1 MTEEGGL
8 RGWVLVLFTWMLL
21 VSPHLSFQ
29 QSFRF
34 STNCIGLLSLQLPI
48 LPAFSCVLVVLP
60 TCFIVSFSLL
70 DVSWILLRNYLYNWT
85 QVKEQMELHSRVTTN
100 HILETLGAT
109 LGFFPPGNNYKF
121 ERRGTFSS

>member
-1 MTEEGGL
+1 MGSCAFHLNAAGL
-8 RGWVLVLFTWMLL
+8 T
-21 VSPHLSFQ
+21 HLSFQ

-70 DVSWILLRNYLYNWT
+70 DVS
-85 QVKEQMELHSRVTTN
+85 
-100 HILETLGAT
+100 
-109 LGFFPPGNNYKF
+109 
-121 ERRGTFSS
+121 